1 MATYPRR
8 QWTARAPRA
17 FLAVLIAGSV
27 LAGCASTGAIQGKV
41 RLPRD
46 AKSVGAKKR
55 PAPSV
60 DKSLTTEAVILAWR
74 ESDEKPEA
82 SAERVRVFQSGG
94 RFMPRLIVVPPG
106 TTIEF
111 ENKDR
116 IYHNAFSITPKA
128 RFDVGRYAPGQV
140 REATFAREGVVHVYC
155 ELHPKE
161 VIYVVVAPDRW
172 HTQPAENGSF
182 TFPRVPRGT
191 YLVFAWHPALG
202 AVTKRVIVEPRKT
215 ARLSFGS

>member
-1 MATYPRR
+1 MATNPRR
-8 QWTARAPRA
+8 QWNARAPRA
-17 FLAVLIAGSV
+17 ILATLIAGS
-27 LAGCASTGAIQGKV
+27 LLGGCAGTGAIQGRV
-41 RLPRD
+41 RLPRET
-46 AKSVGAKKR
+46 KSVAKR
-55 PAPSV
+55 SAPAA

-74 ESDEKPEA
+74 ESDEKPEP

-116 IYHNAFSITPKA
+116 VYHNAFSVTPRA

-140 REATFAREGVVHVYC
+140 REATFAREGVVHVFC

-172 HTQPAENGSF
+172 HTQPAANGSF
-182 TFPRVPRGT
+182 TFPKVPRGT
-191 YLVFAWHPALG
+191 YLVRAWHPALG
-202 AVTKRVIVEPRKT
+202 DVTKRVTVEPKKT
-215 ARLSFGS
+215 AKLSFGS